1 MKKRMLFLAIVAMLG
16 VSLSSC
22 AVIDGSSAP
31 IVGEKGDKG
40 DTGETGPQGPQ
51 GETGETGPTGPQGD
65 TGPQGPQG
73 DTGPTGP
80 QGDKGDKGD
89 DGETAWSNTIVSAT
103 DGGYVVP
110 SIGSGVVGEE
120 VTFTVHPNEGYWL
133 TKLTVDDTE
142 ITDLEFTASSK
153 TYTYTTTMVENGH
166 VVVAWFDLVTTL
178 DGVYID
184 GVLTNGSAIDN
195 YGNVYVEGTPV
206 ADAPEFVDGNGS
218 EADPLVIGEEG
229 QIYDAINDT
238 SIPLEDIHFKLN
250 ADLTITDPDRDFVP
264 AEGRTTTI
272 DLDGHTLTTGQ
283 GNLFSV
289 QEEGSDLTISNGNII
304 VDGPQGTN
312 SFQVINGNSLTLDNV
327 TLETE
332 RPMYIIND
340 GSQINVIDSEL
351 TIGGYFG
358 ISTNANSP
366 EHYNVTI
373 NVIRS
378 TITTT
383 HEESCT
389 ILLNIPGTLN
399 IEDSTLNSKNQAV
412 VVRGGT
418 ANITRTTINYN
429 NTLND
434 YYDDYYTSNWASG
447 NDLPPAA
454 LVVGNRSTS
463 AYRYPAVANLTAT
476 TFNLEPGSRSIACYI
491 WGNAEEGLGAT
502 LTYDDETNLGEYNIF
517 GGGQYTINGAATGAV
532 DTDPFSTYDLVSQV
546 LPTIGNNYT
555 VYLYEDETYATRTG
569 FSIHDGTDYI
579 IVNNMHGLSSL
590 YATLNDGN
598 AYEGTLSNVEGE
610 SLFDVSFTNPTIL
623 DLSNLYISQNVN
635 QFLTIDSFSPT
646 NGECSTEEFDIMS
659 WIYGEYSEAELLH
672 LLAFGGSFDDSAYL
686 DSNVEITSVTA
697 TGAYITVNMP
707 MLETSFYYEIT
718 SIGTTTNS
726 ILEDYI
732 VNGDVPVAPVNSFT
746 RFMTSNFGADSE
758 NRYNYTMEGTVTALF
773 MDSATGQLYSLTNG
787 EYEVLYKYTEDMVYQ
802 HTTTLYDDYVYVNTD
817 TGFSIYTGTEG
828 NFELARGYEGYSWT
842 DYLISMANLS
852 GYIYYFVAD
861 AEDENTYTSDD
872 QTVLSLVDGLYGV
885 NFAEGGNNPSGLTVV
900 VDETANTLDI
910 QMILYSLSTTV
921 SGMDGT
927 VFYLLDVTIKD
938 IGTTTID
945 ITL

>member
-22 AVIDGSSAP
+22 AVVDGSSAP

-40 DTGETGPQGPQ
+40 DTGETGPQGD
-51 GETGETGPTGPQGD
+51 TGPQGE

-73 DTGPTGP
+73 DTGPTGPTGP

-89 DGETAWSNTIVSAT
+89 DGDTAWSNTIVSAT

-178 DGVYID
+178 DGVYVD

-206 ADAPEFVDGNGS
+206 ADAPEFADGNGS
-218 EADPLVIGEEG
+218 EADPLIIAEEG

-238 SIPLEDIHFKLN
+238 SIALEDGHFKLN
-250 ADLTITDPDRDFVP
+250 ADLTITDPDRDFIP
-264 AEGRTTTI
+264 ADGRTTTI
-272 DLDGHTLTTGQ
+272 DLDGHTLTTGE

-289 QEEGSDLTISNGNII
+289 QADGSDLTITNGDIV
-304 VDGPQGTN
+304 VDGPQTTGN
-312 SFQVINGNSLTLDNV
+312 SFQVINGGSLTLDNV
-327 TLETE
+327 TLDTE
-332 RPMYIIND
+332 RPIFIIND
-340 GSQINVIDSEL
+340 GSQINIIDSEL

-358 ISTNANSP
+358 ISTNANTA
-366 EHYNVTI
+366 ENYNVTI

-429 NTLND
+429 NTFNG
-434 YYDDYYTSNWASG
+434 YYDDYYTSNWATG

-463 AYRYPAVANLTAT
+463 SYRYPAVANLTAT
-476 TFNLEPGSRSIACYI
+476 TFNLEAGSRSIACYI
-491 WGNAEEGLGAT
+491 WGNPEEGLGAT
-502 LTYDDETNLGEYNIF
+502 LTYDAETNLDEYNIF
-517 GGGQYTINGAATGAV
+517 GGGQYTINGASTGAT
-532 DTDPFSTYDLVSQV
+532 DTDPFSTYDSVSKV

-555 VYLYEDETYATRTG
+555 IYLYEDKTYTTRTG
-569 FSIHDGTDYI
+569 FAIHDGTDYI
-579 IVNNMHGLSSL
+579 IVSNMHGLSSL
-590 YATLNDGN
+590 YATLSDGN
-598 AYEGTLSNVEGE
+598 GYEGTLSNVEGE
-610 SLFDVSFTNPTIL
+610 SLFDVSFTDPTKI
-623 DLSNLYISQNVN
+623 DIANYYFSQNVN
-635 QFLTIDSFSPT
+635 EILSIDSFSPT
-646 NGECSTEEFDIMS
+646 NGECTTEEFDIMS
-659 WIYGEYSEAELLH
+659 WIYGAYSEAELLH
-672 LLAFGGSFDDSAYL
+672 LLAFGGSFDSTGSQGTYVY
-686 DSNVEITSVTA
+686 SNVEITSVTA
-697 TGAYITVNMP
+697 SSAYITVNMP

-718 SIGTTTNS
+718 NIGTTTNS

-732 VNGDVPVAPVNSFT
+732 VNGEVPVAPNNSFT
-746 RFMTSNFGADSE
+746 RFMDSNFGVDSE
-758 NRYNYTMEGTVTALF
+758 NRYNYTMEGTVTGLF
-773 MDSATGQLYSLTNG
+773 MDSATSDLYSLQNG
-787 EYEVLYKYTEDMVYQ
+787 EYEVLYKYTDDMVYQ
-802 HTTTLYDDYVYVNTD
+802 HTTTLAEDYVYVNTD
-817 TGFSIYTGTEG
+817 TGVSVYTGTEG
-828 NFELARGYEGYSWT
+828 NFELYDSASGYTWV
-842 DYLISMANLS
+842 DYLYSMADLS
-852 GYIYYFVAD
+852 GSIYDFVAD
-861 AEDENTYTSDD
+861 PEDENTYTSEDETALD
-872 QTVLSLVDGLYGV
+872 TVDGLYGV
-885 NFAEGGNNPSGLTVV
+885 NFAQGGNNPSGLTVV
-900 VDETANTLDI
+900 VDETANTLNI
-910 QMILYSLSTTV
+910 EMILYSVSATV
-921 SGMDGT
+921 SEMDGV